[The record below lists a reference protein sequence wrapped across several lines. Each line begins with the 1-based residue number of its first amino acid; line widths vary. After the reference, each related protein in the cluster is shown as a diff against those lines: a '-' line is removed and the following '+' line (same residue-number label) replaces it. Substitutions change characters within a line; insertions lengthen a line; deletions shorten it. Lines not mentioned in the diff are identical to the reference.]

1 MDAARFSADNGRS
14 PVAVTASSAGNF
26 GLRRRAQRDAA
37 LEPSGEV
44 VESKKSAVTAALCQR
59 SPKALHAAGFVFHHV
74 HHPLPCQF
82 MADRLP
88 IYEIEHEIIARLR
101 EDKRLILSAPTG
113 SGKSTQVP
121 QMLLKH
127 GLLGTG
133 QVVVLQPRRLATRLL
148 AARVA
153 SELGVKLGDEVGYQ
167 IRFENVT
174 SARTKIRFVTEGV
187 LLRQMID
194 DPQLRGVS
202 AILFDEFHERHL
214 YGDITLAQALD
225 QQEKHRPDLMLAVMS
240 ATLNA
245 GELERYLNEVRR
257 SAGVPPAGSP
267 SVSLGGQTGGGTP
280 PEPAAE
286 DGCATTHPLRCS
298 VLASEGRTF
307 PVEVEYLPHRVGAN
321 GPTVWELASEEFSRY
336 VNGGG
341 EGDVLVFMPGGFEI
355 SQTID
360 AIRNSREA
368 KGFIVL
374 PLHGE
379 LQPRDQDAAVAR
391 YQQRKVVVATNVAE
405 TSITIDG
412 VRLVIDSGLARIAR
426 YDSNRG
432 INTLLIEKISQAN
445 ADQRTGRAG
454 RTAPG
459 TCIRLWSR
467 AEHDERVPHEM
478 PEIRRLDL
486 SEVVLTLKASGVEDL
501 RAFRWLEKPDEI
513 SLTHAEELLEDLGA
527 LKAVAQASSPAGS
540 GGVPA
545 ASSSNAGP
553 GGPSNPQAGTPALRI
568 TPIGRKML
576 AFPLHPRYARML
588 LAAQQYGCVYQAC
601 LVAALTQGRDLL
613 IRNAGKDVETA
624 REDLLGEK
632 ASSDF
637 WIVMR
642 AWSFAFN
649 NQFRM
654 DACRKLGIHAITA
667 KQVGPLFDQFLRI
680 AKDEG
685 LDTKPNEVR
694 DENLQK
700 CILIGFSD
708 RVARRM
714 DQGTLRCELVHG
726 RRGVLARESKVQS
739 SPLFVVAE
747 IREIEG
753 RDREV
758 NTILSLATAIE
769 VEWLKELFPD
779 DIKSEVHVQ
788 FDAQQKRVLAAEL
801 LRFRDLALAAKRIDP
816 PPADAAARLLADE
829 ILAGRLLLPNW
840 DHHVEQWLAR
850 LNLLCKECADLQL
863 PAITEDDK
871 KAIIEQLCHGAV
883 SYKDIKEREV
893 KPIVMS
899 WLSQAQREL
908 LDKHAPERLTL
919 PNGRTPK
926 VNYEPGRAPFISLR
940 IQELYDVNQ
949 TPKIALGRL
958 PVTVHI
964 LTPGMKPIQ
973 VTQDLANFWR
983 EHYPKIKSE
992 LARKYPKHFW
1002 R

>member
-1 MDAARFSADNGRS
+1 MS
-14 PVAVTASSAGNF
+14 
-26 GLRRRAQRDAA
+26 
-37 LEPSGEV
+37 
-44 VESKKSAVTAALCQR
+44 
-59 SPKALHAAGFVFHHV
+59 
-74 HHPLPCQF
+74 
-82 MADRLP
+82 DRLP
-88 IYEIEHEIIARLR
+88 IYEIERDIIARLQSDR
-101 EDKRLILSAPTG
+101 RLILSAPTG

-127 GLLGTG
+127 GLLGDG
-133 QVVVLQPRRLATRLL
+133 QVVVLQPRRLAARLL

-153 SELGVKLGDEVGYQ
+153 SELGVKLGAEVGYQ

-174 SARTKIRFVTEGV
+174 SAKTKIRFVTEGV
-187 LLRQMID
+187 LLRQLID

-202 AILFDEFHERHL
+202 VILFDEFHERHL
-214 YGDITLAQALD
+214 YGDITLARALD
-225 QQEKHRPDLMLAVMS
+225 LQEQQRPDLKIAVMS

-245 GELERYLNEVRR
+245 GELEKYLSEVRR
-257 SAGVPPAGSP
+257 DEFHES
-267 SVSLGGQTGGGTP
+267 QTSP
-280 PEPAAE
+280 PEKLGTRGTRPS
-286 DGCATTHPLRCS
+286 DFRCS

-307 PVEVEYLPHRVGAN
+307 PVEVEYLPHRL
-321 GPTVWELASEEFSRY
+321 GPNPPPVWELAADVFRKY
-336 VNGGG
+336 VHDGG

-355 SQTID
+355 SQTIE
-360 AIRNSREA
+360 AIRHTSEA
-368 KGFIVL
+368 RDFIVL

-379 LQPRDQDAAVAR
+379 LQPKDQDAAVAR
-391 YQQRKVVVATNVAE
+391 YERRKVVVATNVAE

-412 VRLVIDSGLARIAR
+412 VRLVIDSGLARMAR
-426 YDSNRG
+426 YDANRG
-432 INTLLIEKISQAN
+432 INTLLVEKISQSSS
-445 ADQRTGRAG
+445 DQRAGRAG

-467 AEHDERVPHEM
+467 PEHDERAPHELS
-478 PEIRRLDL
+478 EIKRLDL
-486 SEVVLTLKASGVEDL
+486 SEVVLTLKAAGLEDL
-501 RAFRWLEKPDEI
+501 RKFRWLEKPDEI
-513 SLTHAEELLEDLGA
+513 SLTHAEELITDLGA
-527 LKAVAQASSPAGS
+527 IDSAGH
-540 GGVPA
+540 
-545 ASSSNAGP
+545 
-553 GGPSNPQAGTPALRI
+553 I

-588 LAAQQYGCVYQAC
+588 LAAQAYGCVHQAC

-613 IRNAGKDVETA
+613 LRNVGKEISTA

-637 WIVMR
+637 WILMR

-649 NQFRM
+649 NQFRV
-654 DACRKLGIHAITA
+654 DACRKLGIHAVTA
-667 KQVGPLFDQFLRI
+667 KQVGPLFEQFLRI

-685 LDTKPNEVR
+685 LDTRPNEVK
-694 DENLQK
+694 DEALQK

-708 RVARRM
+708 RVARRL
-714 DQGTLRCELVHG
+714 DEGTLRCEMVHN
-726 RRGVLARESKVQS
+726 RRGVLARESVVQH
-739 SPLFVVAE
+739 SPLFIAAE

-753 RDREV
+753 REV
-758 NTILSLATAIE
+758 STILSLATAIE
-769 VEWLKELFPD
+769 TDWLRELFPED
-779 DIKSEVHVQ
+779 LKSDLHVQ

-801 LRFRDLALAAKRIDP
+801 LRFRGLALAAKRVDP
-816 PPADAAARLLADE
+816 PPAEAAARLLADE
-829 ILAGRLLLPNW
+829 IIAGRLLLPNW

-863 PAITEDDK
+863 PAITDEDK
-871 KAIIEQLCHGAV
+871 KSIIEQLCHGAV

-899 WLSQAQREL
+899 WLSPAQREL
-908 LDKHAPERLTL
+908 LDKHAPERLKL
-919 PNGRTPK
+919 PNDRTPK

-949 TPKIALGRL
+949 TPKIALGRV

>member
-1 MDAARFSADNGRS
+1 M
-14 PVAVTASSAGNF
+14 P
-26 GLRRRAQRDAA
+26 
-37 LEPSGEV
+37 
-44 VESKKSAVTAALCQR
+44 
-59 SPKALHAAGFVFHHV
+59 
-74 HHPLPCQF
+74 
-82 MADRLP
+82 DRLP
-88 IYEIEHEIIARLR
+88 IYEIENEIISRLKKDR
-101 EDKRLILSAPTG
+101 RLILSAPTG

-121 QMLLKH
+121 QMLLRH
-127 GLLGTG
+127 DFLRDG
-133 QVVVLQPRRLATRLL
+133 QVVILQPRRLAARLL

-174 SARTKIRFVTEGV
+174 SPKTKIRFVTEGV

-194 DPQLRGVS
+194 DPKLRGISVL
-202 AILFDEFHERHL
+202 IFDEFHERHL
-214 YGDITLAQALD
+214 YGDITLARALD
-225 QQEKHRPDLMLAVMS
+225 LQEQFRPDLNLVIMS

-245 GELERYLNEVRR
+245 GELEKYL
-257 SAGVPPAGSP
+257 SP
-267 SVSLGGQTGGGTP
+267 
-280 PEPAAE
+280 
-286 DGCATTHPLRCS
+286 CATLS
-298 VLASEGRTF
+298 SAGRTF
-307 PVEVEYLPHRVGAN
+307 PVEIEYLPHRVGTN
-321 GPTVWELASEEFSRY
+321 GPPVWEIAAEEFSRF
-336 VNGGG
+336 VNSGG

-355 SQTID
+355 SQTLD
-360 AIRNSREA
+360 AIRHSPESKN
-368 KGFIVL
+368 FILL

-379 LQPRDQDAAVAR
+379 LEPRAQDAAVAR
-391 YQQRKVVVATNVAE
+391 YEKRKVVVATNVAE

-459 TCIRLWSR
+459 KCVRLWSR
-467 AEHDERVPHEM
+467 AEHDERAPHEM

-486 SEVVLTLKASGVEDL
+486 SEVVLTLKAAGVNDL

-527 LKAVAQASSPAGS
+527 IGHDQKISE
-540 GGVPA
+540 
-545 ASSSNAGP
+545 
-553 GGPSNPQAGTPALRI
+553 
-568 TPIGRKML
+568 IGRRML

-588 LAAQQYGCVYQAC
+588 LAAQEFGCVYQAA

-613 IRNAGKDVETA
+613 LRNVGKEISSA

-637 WIVMR
+637 WILMR
-642 AWSFAFN
+642 AWNFAAN
-649 NQFRM
+649 NQFRT
-654 DACRKLGIHAITA
+654 DACRSLGIHAVTA
-667 KQVGPLFDQFLRI
+667 KQVGPLLEQFLRI
-680 AKDEG
+680 AEKEKLDTQPREIKDEA
-685 LDTKPNEVR
+685 
-694 DENLQK
+694 LQK

-714 DQGTLRCELVHG
+714 DQGTLRCELVHN
-726 RRGVLARESKVQS
+726 RRGVLARESKVQH

-747 IREIEG
+747 IREIGG
-753 RDREV
+753 RDNEV

-769 VEWLKELFPD
+769 TEWLRELFPD
-779 DIKSEVHVQ
+779 DVKSDLHVQ

-801 LRFRDLALAAKRIDP
+801 LKFRGLALAAKRIDP
-816 PPADAAARLLADE
+816 PPADAAAKILAAE
-829 ILAGRLLLPNW
+829 ILAGRLPLPNW
-840 DHHVEQWLAR
+840 DHSVEQWLAR
-850 LNLLCKECADLQL
+850 LNFLCVNCPELEL
-863 PAITEDDK
+863 PKISDDDK
-871 KAIIEQLCHGAV
+871 KSIIEQLCHGAS
-883 SYKDIKEREV
+883 SYKEIKEREV

-899 WLSQAQREL
+899 WLSQSQREL
-908 LDKHAPERLTL
+908 LDKHAPERLKL
-919 PNGRTPK
+919 SNDRTPK
-926 VNYEPGRAPFISLR
+926 VNYENGKSPFISLR

-949 TPKIALGRL
+949 TPKIALGKIS
-958 PVTVHI
+958 VTVHI

>member
-1 MDAARFSADNGRS
+1 M
-14 PVAVTASSAGNF
+14 T
-26 GLRRRAQRDAA
+26 
-37 LEPSGEV
+37 
-44 VESKKSAVTAALCQR
+44 
-59 SPKALHAAGFVFHHV
+59 
-74 HHPLPCQF
+74 
-82 MADRLP
+82 DRLP
-88 IYEIEHEIIARLR
+88 IYDIESEIVSRLKSDR
-101 EDKRLILSAPTG
+101 RLILSAPTG

-127 GLLGTG
+127 GLLGGG
-133 QVVVLQPRRLATRLL
+133 QVVVLQPRRLAARLL

-174 SARTKIRFVTEGV
+174 SGRTKIRFVTEGV

-214 YGDITLAQALD
+214 YGDITLAQTLD
-225 QQEKHRPDLMLAVMS
+225 QQEKFRPDLMLAVMS

-245 GELERYLNEVRR
+245 GELEKYL
-257 SAGVPPAGSP
+257 SP
-267 SVSLGGQTGGGTP
+267 
-280 PEPAAE
+280 
-286 DGCATTHPLRCS
+286 CAILS
-298 VLASEGRTF
+298 SEGRMF
-307 PVEVEYLPHRVGAN
+307 PVEMEYAELPAYNDKR
-321 GPTVWELASEEFSRY
+321 PVWEQAADAFSRY
-336 VNGGG
+336 VHGGG

-355 SQTID
+355 AQTIETL
-360 AIRNSREA
+360 RHTSEA
-368 KGFIVL
+368 KGFILL

-379 LQPRDQDAAVAR
+379 LPPRDQDAAVAR
-391 YQQRKVVVATNVAE
+391 YDKRKVVVATNVAE
-405 TSITIDG
+405 TSLTIDG
-412 VRLVIDSGLARIAR
+412 VRLVIDSGLARVAR
-426 YDSNRG
+426 YDANRG
-432 INTLLIEKISQAN
+432 INTLLIDKISQSS
-445 ADQRTGRAG
+445 ADQRAGRAG

-459 TCIRLWSR
+459 VCMRLWSR
-467 AEHDERVPHEM
+467 EEHSHRAPQEL
-478 PEIRRLDL
+478 PEIKRLDL

-501 RAFRWLEKPDEI
+501 RKFRWLEKPDEI

-527 LKAVAQASSPAGS
+527 IGHDKK
-540 GGVPA
+540 
-545 ASSSNAGP
+545 
-553 GGPSNPQAGTPALRI
+553 I

-588 LAAQQYGCVYQAC
+588 LAAQEYHCVYQAC
-601 LVAALTQGRDLL
+601 LVAALTQGRDLML
-613 IRNAGKDVETA
+613 RNCGKDVDSA

-637 WIVMR
+637 WILMR

-649 NQFRM
+649 NQFRV
-654 DACRKLGIHAITA
+654 DACRKLGIHAVTA
-667 KQVGPLFDQFLRI
+667 KQVGPLFEQFLRI

-685 LDTKPNEVR
+685 LDTRPNEVK

-708 RVARRM
+708 RVARRL

-726 RRGVLARESKVQS
+726 RRGVLARESKVQH

-747 IREIEG
+747 IREIGG
-753 RDREV
+753 RDNEV

-769 VEWLKELFPD
+769 ADWLRELFPD
-779 DIKSEVHVQ
+779 DIKSDLHVQ

-801 LRFRDLALAAKRIDP
+801 LRFRDLALAAKRVDP

-829 ILAGRLLLPNW
+829 IIAGRLLLPNW

-863 PAITEDDK
+863 PAITDDDK

-893 KPIVMS
+893 KPVVMS

-926 VNYEPGRAPFISLR
+926 VNYEPGRPPFISLR

-949 TPKIALGRL
+949 TPRIALGRV

-973 VTQDLANFWR
+973 VTQDLASFWR

-992 LARKYPKHFW
+992 LARKYPKHLW

>member
-1 MDAARFSADNGRS
+1 MNG
-14 PVAVTASSAGNF
+14 V
-26 GLRRRAQRDAA
+26 
-37 LEPSGEV
+37 
-44 VESKKSAVTAALCQR
+44 
-59 SPKALHAAGFVFHHV
+59 
-74 HHPLPCQF
+74 F

-88 IYEIEHEIIARLR
+88 IYEIEPDIVARLR
-101 EDKRLILSAPTG
+101 ADRRLILSAPTG

-127 GLLGTG
+127 GLLGDG
-133 QVVVLQPRRLATRLL
+133 QVVVLQPRRLAARLL

-153 SELGVKLGDEVGYQ
+153 SELGVKLGEEVGYQ
-167 IRFENVT
+167 IRFENCT
-174 SARTKIRFVTEGV
+174 SPKTKIRFVTEGV

-202 AILFDEFHERHL
+202 ALLFDEFHERHL
-214 YGDITLAQALD
+214 YGDITLARALD
-225 QQEKHRPDLMLAVMS
+225 QQEQHRPDLMLAVMS

-245 GELERYLNEVRR
+245 GELEVYLSSQSEIGNRKSEIN
-257 SAGVPPAGSP
+257 
-267 SVSLGGQTGGGTP
+267 
-280 PEPAAE
+280 
-286 DGCATTHPLRCS
+286 CS

-307 PVEVEYLPHRVGAN
+307 PVEVEYLPRRVGLN
-321 GPTVWELASEEFSRY
+321 GPPVWELAAEEFSRF
-336 VNGGG
+336 VRNDGQ
-341 EGDVLVFMPGGFEI
+341 GDVLVFMPGSFEI
-355 SQTID
+355 SRTIE
-360 AIRNSREA
+360 AIRHTSEA
-368 KGFIVL
+368 KGYIIL

-379 LQPRDQDAAVAR
+379 LQPKDQDAAVAR
-391 YQQRKVVVATNVAE
+391 YQQPKVVVATNVAE

-412 VRLVIDSGLARIAR
+412 VRLVIDSGLARVAR
-426 YDSNRG
+426 YDANRG

-459 TCIRLWSR
+459 KCVRLWSR
-467 AEHDERVPHEM
+467 MEHDERAPHEM

-486 SEVVLTLKASGVEDL
+486 SEVVLTLKAADVEDL
-501 RAFRWLEKPDEI
+501 RHFRWLEKPDEI

-527 LKAVAQASSPAGS
+527 LKKCSGDTAVRRHSEAEPEGGFSPK
-540 GGVPA
+540 A
-545 ASSSNAGP
+545 A
-553 GGPSNPQAGTPALRI
+553 TLKI
-568 TPIGRKML
+568 TSIGRKML

-588 LAAQQYGCVYQAC
+588 LAAQAYNCVHQAC

-613 IRNAGKDVETA
+613 IRNPGREAESA

-632 ASSDF
+632 AGSDF

-642 AWSFAFN
+642 AWSFAVN
-649 NQFRM
+649 HQFRL
-654 DACRKLGIHAITA
+654 DACRKLGIHAVTA
-667 KQVGPLFDQFLRI
+667 RQVGPLFEQFLRI

-685 LDTKPNEVR
+685 LDIRPNEAK
-694 DENLQK
+694 DEALQK

-708 RVARRM
+708 RVARRL

-726 RRGVLARESKVQS
+726 RRGVLTRDSKVQH
-739 SPLFVVAE
+739 SPLFVAAE
-747 IREIEG
+747 IREVEG

-769 VEWLKELFPD
+769 TEWLRELFPD
-779 DIKSEVHVQ
+779 DLQSELHVQ
-788 FDAQQKRVLAAEL
+788 FDPRERRVLAAEL
-801 LRFRDLALAAKRIDP
+801 LKFRDLALAAKRVDP
-816 PPADAAARLLADE
+816 PPAEAAARLLADE
-829 ILAGRLLLPNW
+829 VLAGRLPLPNW
-840 DHHVEQWLAR
+840 DHSVEQWLAR
-850 LNLLCKECADLQL
+850 LDLLCQHCADLQL
-863 PAITEDDK
+863 PAITDEDK
-871 KAIIEQLCHGAV
+871 KAVIEQLCHGAV
-883 SYKDIKEREV
+883 SYKDLKEREV
-893 KPIVMS
+893 KPVVTS
-899 WLSQAQREL
+899 WLSHPQREL

-926 VNYEPGRAPFISLR
+926 VNYETGKSPFISVR

-949 TPKIALGRL
+949 TPKIALGRV
-958 PVTVHI
+958 PVTVHV

-992 LARKYPKHFW
+992 LARKYPKHLW

>member
-1 MDAARFSADNGRS
+1 
-14 PVAVTASSAGNF
+14 
-26 GLRRRAQRDAA
+26 
-37 LEPSGEV
+37 
-44 VESKKSAVTAALCQR
+44 
-59 SPKALHAAGFVFHHV
+59 
-74 HHPLPCQF
+74 
-82 MADRLP
+82 
-88 IYEIEHEIIARLR
+88 
-101 EDKRLILSAPTG
+101 
-113 SGKSTQVP
+113 
-121 QMLLKH
+121 
-127 GLLGTG
+127 
-133 QVVVLQPRRLATRLL
+133 
-148 AARVA
+148 
-153 SELGVKLGDEVGYQ
+153 
-167 IRFENVT
+167 
-174 SARTKIRFVTEGV
+174 
-187 LLRQMID
+187 
-194 DPQLRGVS
+194 
-202 AILFDEFHERHL
+202 
-214 YGDITLAQALD
+214 
-225 QQEKHRPDLMLAVMS
+225 
-240 ATLNA
+240 
-245 GELERYLNEVRR
+245 
-257 SAGVPPAGSP
+257 
-267 SVSLGGQTGGGTP
+267 
-280 PEPAAE
+280 
-286 DGCATTHPLRCS
+286 
-298 VLASEGRTF
+298 
-307 PVEVEYLPHRVGAN
+307 VEVEYLPHRVGLN
-321 GPTVWELASEEFSRY
+321 GPPVWQLAAEEFSRY
-336 VNGGG
+336 VNSGG

-355 SQTID
+355 SQTIE
-360 AIRNSREA
+360 AIRCSSAA

-379 LQPRDQDAAVAR
+379 LQPKDQDAAVAR

-412 VRLVIDSGLARIAR
+412 VRLVIDCGLARVAR
-426 YDSNRG
+426 YDANRG
-432 INTLLIEKISQAN
+432 INTLLIDKISQAN

-467 AEHDERVPHEM
+467 AEHDERAPHEM

-486 SEVVLTLKASGVEDL
+486 SEVVLTLKAAGVNDL
-501 RAFRWLEKPDEI
+501 RQFRWLEKPDEI

-527 LKAVAQASSPAGS
+527 LKSVVQAFQPAGS
-540 GGVPA
+540 GDFLVVN
-545 ASSSNAGP
+545 SSNTGLESP
-553 GGPSNPQAGTPALRI
+553 VNRQVGKPALQI

-588 LAAQQYGCVYQAC
+588 LAAQEYGCVHQAC

-613 IRNAGKDVETA
+613 LRNPGKDVESL

-642 AWSFAFN
+642 AWSYAFN

-667 KQVGPLFDQFLRI
+667 KQVGPLFEQFLRI

-685 LDTKPNEVR
+685 LDTRPNEVK

-708 RVARRM
+708 RVAKRM

-726 RRGVLARESKVQS
+726 RRGVLARESKVQH
-739 SPLFVVAE
+739 SPLFVAAE
-747 IREIEG
+747 IREVEG

-769 VEWLKELFPD
+769 VDWLKELFPE
-779 DIKSEVHVQ
+779 DIKSDMQVQ
-788 FDAQQKRVLAAEL
+788 FDARERRVLAAEL

-816 PPADAAARLLADE
+816 PPAEAAARLLAE
-829 ILAGRLLLPNW
+829 EVIAERLLLPNW
-840 DHHVEQWLAR
+840 DHSVEQWLVR
-850 LNLLCKECADLQL
+850 LDLLCKHCADLQL
-863 PAITEDDK
+863 PAITEEDK
-871 KAIIEQLCHGAV
+871 KHIIAELCHGAV

-893 KPIVMS
+893 KPVVMS
-899 WLSQAQREL
+899 WLSHAQREL

-926 VNYEPGRAPFISLR
+926 VNYEPGKAPFISIR

-949 TPKIALGRL
+949 TPKVALGRV

-992 LARKYPKHFW
+992 LARKYPKHLW